1 MLYNPTQTA
10 SILILKYF
18 YFFQHFRSFLVE
30 NSNSSISGSLSLSHS
45 LTSCKISSIN
55 VQQKSFILWKFS
67 SKVEKVEWFLFWW
80 HNNDDVD
87 DGDDDDDDNDSDNDN
102 YYENYHDDDY
112 DDDYV
117 DDNNDINNENNDNIG
132 PQ

>member
-45 LTSCKISSIN
+45 LTSCKIDFKGSKGWKIYDNNDN
-55 VQQKSFILWKFS
+55 V
-67 SKVEKVEWFLFWW
+67 
-80 HNNDDVD
+80 DDVD
-87 DGDDDDDDNDSDNDN
+87 DDDDDDDDNDI
-102 YYENYHDDDY
+102 DDDNWY
-112 DDDYV
+112 ESYHEDDSDDDDN
-117 DDNNDINNENNDNIG
+117 DDNNGINNENNDNIK

>member
-1 MLYNPTQTA
+1 MDCCYVMRK
-10 SILILKYF
+10 ICMI
-18 YFFQHFRSFLVE
+18 
-30 NSNSSISGSLSLSHS
+30 SIS
-45 LTSCKISSIN
+45 C
-55 VQQKSFILWKFS
+55 FLWKFS

>member
-45 LTSCKISSIN
+45 LTSCKIDFKGSKGWKIYDNNDN
-55 VQQKSFILWKFS
+55 V
-67 SKVEKVEWFLFWW
+67 
-80 HNNDDVD
+80 DDVD
-87 DGDDDDDDNDSDNDN
+87 DDDDDDDNDI
-102 YYENYHDDDY
+102 DDDNWY
-112 DDDYV
+112 ESYHEDDSDDDDN
-117 DDNNDINNENNDNIG
+117 DDNNGINNENNDNIK